1 MRLGN
6 PEIPRL
12 MGDTLGS
19 VQITASS
26 GPGGAITFRLPG
38 GQTINSPLRLPVV
51 TIPAPDPFPGLVA
64 TTTML
69 RSLGTPTLTYAN
81 GRLRVALVLRPDDR
95 IRTITTNWTSS
106 SIFLPDPPDLGVQQ
120 IVINAS
126 FRLGRQGNQV
136 VAEDFQVVV
145 AAVWQLPG
153 LLNALS
159 STISPIINRAVSE
172 SMADLLRQRVELLVR
187 LSIAPYLLQATGYSS
202 PLQLDSI
209 AHNADHIALAVT
221 GHHQRP
227 PVDLTAF
234 NLALSI
240 DPSALKAGLEQSKTH
255 EAQAKKSAED
265 TDEKNNK
272 AQAAAK
278 ANAKVPLTPA
288 QTKAVEAYKKGA
300 DGDGGNNNKKG
311 K

>member
-1 MRLGN
+1 M
-6 PEIPRL
+6 
-12 MGDTLGS
+12 
-19 VQITASS
+19 
-26 GPGGAITFRLPG
+26 
-38 GQTINSPLRLPVV
+38 
-51 TIPAPDPFPGLVA
+51 
-64 TTTML
+64 
-69 RSLGTPTLTYAN
+69 
-81 GRLRVALVLRPDDR
+81 
-95 IRTITTNWTSS
+95 
-106 SIFLPDPPDLGVQQ
+106 
-120 IVINAS
+120 
-126 FRLGRQGNQV
+126 
-136 VAEDFQVVV
+136 
-145 AAVWQLPG
+145 
-153 LLNALS
+153 
-159 STISPIINRAVSE
+159 
-172 SMADLLRQRVELLVR
+172 R